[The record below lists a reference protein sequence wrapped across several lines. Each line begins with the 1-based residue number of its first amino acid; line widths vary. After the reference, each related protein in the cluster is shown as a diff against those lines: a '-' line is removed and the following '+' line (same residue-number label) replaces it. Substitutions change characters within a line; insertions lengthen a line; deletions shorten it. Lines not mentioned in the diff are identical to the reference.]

1 MLIRLKMKEIIY
13 QQKGNQMTHEKH
25 KLIHVNVYIYILIKT
40 IVYMDVDKNKIMPM
54 KNHQGCLRTQYNISA
69 Y

>member
-1 MLIRLKMKEIIY
+1 MKEIIY

-25 KLIHVNVYIYILIKT
+25 KLIHVNVYILIDT
-40 IVYMDVDKNKIMPM
+40 IVCMDVDKNKIMPM

>member
-25 KLIHVNVYIYILIKT
+25 KLIHVNVYIYI
-40 IVYMDVDKNKIMPM
+40 DKDDSMY
-54 KNHQGCLRTQYNISA
+54 GCG
-69 Y
+69 